1 MQHSLK
7 RGDQTCGKSGDFWSA
22 KSGPWSNLQFDLS
35 QFQRP
40 ELLYGRPM
48 HRRRRPSRKWL
59 ILALLAMIWSQS
71 VLALHG
77 GCASL
82 PPSHARHGA
91 ATVNVAGHQC
101 DESARETQDPTCLA
115 HCDHKSSTTDVSRIP
130 PVPAMLPLAWGVVHA
145 VNADAAPML
154 YARGDA
160 PPRSS
165 LHGPLGHPTPLL
177 LI

>member
-1 MQHSLK
+1 
-7 RGDQTCGKSGDFWSA
+7 
-22 KSGPWSNLQFDLS
+22 
-35 QFQRP
+35 
-40 ELLYGRPM
+40 M
-48 HRRRRPSRKWL
+48 HIRRRTSRIWL

-82 PPSHARHGA
+82 PPSHASHVA
-91 ATVNVAGHQC
+91 ATVNGAEHECNEPMRQ
-101 DESARETQDPTCLA
+101 TQDPTCLA

-145 VNADAAPML
+145 LHADMEPML

-160 PPRSS
+160 LPRSS

>member
-1 MQHSLK
+1 
-7 RGDQTCGKSGDFWSA
+7 
-22 KSGPWSNLQFDLS
+22 
-35 QFQRP
+35 
-40 ELLYGRPM
+40 
-48 HRRRRPSRKWL
+48 
-59 ILALLAMIWSQS
+59 MIWSQS

-91 ATVNVAGHQC
+91 AMVDVAGHQC

-115 HCDHKSSTTDVSRIP
+115 HCDHKPSTTDVSRIP
-130 PVPAMLPLAWGVVHA
+130 PVPAMLPLAWSIVYAVSVDAVPASFAGAHASPGV
-145 VNADAAPML
+145 M
-154 YARGDA
+154 
-160 PPRSS
+160 